1 MARPNIQRSKVSCC
15 SSQLKLTSFTRRLTW
30 KLQNLDHC
38 HAMNVF
44 QFGVQR
50 KASRQATT
58 SVICDM
64 SSGDIQNGDK
74 SEFHQ
79 VKLIDGFSFMS
90 MGNMF
95 IKDDDGKELEVKYMP
110 GCSLHDKYVNF
121 GDIGTSSMYFQL
133 LDVPAC
139 VLAITSKGKNCRQAQ
154 GSLET

>member
-1 MARPNIQRSKVSCC
+1 
-15 SSQLKLTSFTRRLTW
+15 
-30 KLQNLDHC
+30 
-38 HAMNVF
+38 
-44 QFGVQR
+44 
-50 KASRQATT
+50 
-58 SVICDM
+58 M

-139 VLAITSKGKNCRQAQ
+139 VLAITSIEQIVDKLKDHLKLKPISVHGDH
-154 GSLET
+154 